1 MRYYVR
7 CLLVTAFVLM
17 LALLLYDPGS
27 HAVVNFVGEALPL
40 TLLLSLLLGSPTK
53 PAGKKRISDSE
64 RAIAETEKLKA
75 ERDAAYLAG
84 RREERERQELAR
96 KRAELEADTPSWS
109 ELAQH
114 NALTAAIRARVQ
126 AGTMTAAQARE
137 AWAQLSP
144 QGYGLLDPKT
154 VYQPHL
160 CGGKFYA
167 NYTFCPEHGTSSPAA
182 QLEKLSQQYGLP
194 VVTELKK
201 PGLPAVT
208 STHVCYHKDGV
219 PQYRYTQDCPLHG
232 ASFAASLGKPVVILP
247 PEPVAEE
254 VPEPEPEPVDDYV
267 PAGQQDMLA
276 ELHRVVKVQA
286 REHGPAGHYPSLRW
300 FMSPGWLAEV
310 RKLRDTHGQLLCV
323 PRPGQSVER
332 LYGYPVTVG
341 ESFGVPELRE
351 P

>member
-40 TLLLSLLLGSPTK
+40 AVLLSLLLSSSKK
-53 PAGKKRISDSE
+53 PAGKRRISDSE
-64 RAIAETEKLKA
+64 RAIAETERLKA

-84 RREERERQELAR
+84 RREGRELAR

-114 NALTAAIRARVQ
+114 NAIMARLDTGLKTGTLSRAE
-126 AGTMTAAQARE
+126 ARALWDE
-137 AWAQLSP
+137 AR
-144 QGYGLLDPKT
+144 GVLDPAT
-154 VYQPHL
+154 VYQPHH

-332 LYGYPVTVG
+332 LYGYPMTVG